1 MAYREAREQRRRER
15 LCRAPRSF
23 EDIAPPPPMPVVEIP
38 PITPKQKQAQETF
51 IAKFELDGVVR
62 DFRAENPS
70 QPELIFNLEGKK
82 GKKRIASAKAR
93 EEAMK
98 LVEVVK
104 EQEEKQM
111 ATAEEY
117 MKDVEAKSKMM
128 QSKWFRPKTCAKM
141 YEFAITHA
149 DKFINYN
156 MDHEELRT
164 PKEQEEFGEELD
176 YRKGMAQSWYKQAR
190 AYEEGIFHVLRH
202 CTNQLGD
209 APPQYDPRDFDK
221 ISLQRYRAE
230 SHIQEAFGI
239 NLKELKVNPGAF

>member
-23 EDIAPPPPMPVVEIP
+23 EDIAPPPPLPYVEIP
-38 PITPKQKQAQETF
+38 LTPEQKQAQEKF
-51 IAKFELDGVVR
+51 IAKFGLDGVVD

-70 QPELIFNLEGKK
+70 YPELIFKL
-82 GKKRIASAKAR
+82 R
-93 EEAMK
+93 E
-98 LVEVVK
+98 V
-104 EQEEKQM
+104 QNKQM
-111 ATAEEY
+111 ATTE
-117 MKDVEAKSKMM
+117 DVE
-128 QSKWFRPKTCAKM
+128 QFRPEKCAKM
-141 YEFAITHA
+141 YENAIAHA
-149 DKFINYN
+149 DEFINYN

-164 PKEQEEFGEELD
+164 PEEQEEFGEELD

-239 NLKELKVNPGAF
+239 NLKKLKVNSGAF